1 MALLVAGAP
10 LRSNTRG
17 VRTARHLSAWR
28 CRCRRHCSS
37 GRERGVRRRRERE
50 RARSD
55 SESQTRVPVTAW
67 TLELWRVGCEMRFQR
82 HPIRIVRGSIDA
94 RGARSGFAAKR
105 RG

>member
-1 MALLVAGAP
+1 MSV
-10 LRSNTRG
+10 
-17 VRTARHLSAWR
+17 
-28 CRCRRHCSS
+28 
-37 GRERGVRRRRERE
+37 
-50 RARSD
+50 
-55 SESQTRVPVTAW
+55 SEPVQTQSQTATRESVTTTAW